1 MAELKNLQNLA
12 VDTPYVGVERSS
24 NVNSMRHG
32 VEEYEAQYDPNNDFA
47 IFGVGDQTRGGV
59 QTMKEKMNLA
69 DGVKEADDSSS
80 SDEDSSRVNR
90 KDSKLSTQVQ
100 TGLHPSSRGS
110 KGMSS
115 NEEFR
120 SGSAGSSNFD
130 SNSKMIGVE
139 NVDNELPEDK
149 EIHSDNEEE

>member
-1 MAELKNLQNLA
+1 
-12 VDTPYVGVERSS
+12 
-24 NVNSMRHG
+24 
-32 VEEYEAQYDPNNDFA
+32 
-47 IFGVGDQTRGGV
+47 
-59 QTMKEKMNLA
+59 
-69 DGVKEADDSSS
+69 
-80 SDEDSSRVNR
+80 
-90 KDSKLSTQVQ
+90 
-100 TGLHPSSRGS
+100 
-110 KGMSS
+110 MSS